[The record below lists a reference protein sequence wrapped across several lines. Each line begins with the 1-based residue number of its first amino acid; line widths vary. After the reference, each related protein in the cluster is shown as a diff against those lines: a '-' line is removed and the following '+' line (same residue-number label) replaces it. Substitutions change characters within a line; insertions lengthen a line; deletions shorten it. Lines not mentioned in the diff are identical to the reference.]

1 MLTSFLPQ
9 ALRFAAI
16 PAVSASPLAAVLV
29 PVLAYVATQRSI
41 KLKVSIG

>member
-16 PAVSASPLAAVLV
+16 PAVSASPLAAVLG